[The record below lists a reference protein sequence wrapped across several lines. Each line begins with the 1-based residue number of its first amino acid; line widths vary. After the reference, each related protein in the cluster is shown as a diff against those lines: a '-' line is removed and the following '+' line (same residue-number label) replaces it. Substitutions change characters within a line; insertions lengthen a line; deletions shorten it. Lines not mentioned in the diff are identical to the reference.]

1 MVSTVIGQYQKEKG
15 KSLRPNFSPN
25 KKRIITNL
33 RKTMKAIFKNFS
45 RANRKINRLQ
55 SSLNDC
61 KNKMKELSDLKISQ
75 ILENSAIPKCQS
87 VLILEIFAAAR
98 LKNPKNRKYRENW
111 MLVCLLFQIRC
122 KS

>member
-1 MVSTVIGQYQKEKG
+1 MSNG

-25 KKRIITNL
+25 KKHIITNL
-33 RKTMKAIFKNFS
+33 RKTKKAIFKNFS

-61 KNKMKELSDLKISQ
+61 KNKMKELSDSKISQ

-87 VLILEIFAAAR
+87 ELILEIFAAAR
-98 LKNPKNRKYRENW
+98 LKNPKNRKYCENW
-111 MLVCLLFQIRC
+111 MLMCLLFQIR
-122 KS
+122 